1 MPRASML
8 MTWLRSQNGST
19 TGPKSRS
26 KRPRCGW
33 VRRIKNKSTGTKTL
47 RVVPGG
53 SHHWLLPVVA
63 CGLQATCAFA
73 AAPLGDAAPRSNSE
87 YHWELP
93 PGFPPPVVPADNPMS
108 SAKVELGQRLFA
120 ERRLS
125 VTGQYACISCH
136 LPERA
141 YTDGRPKALG
151 ALGDETRR
159 SAMSLTNVAYN
170 GAYTWGDSTAKTL
183 ELQMRQPLFNEH
195 PVELGLTGHENQILQ
210 SLSSMKAIASSL
222 RERTPTTRR
231 LSPSITSSR
240 PLPAMNEH

>member
-33 VRRIKNKSTGTKTL
+33 VRRIKNKSTGTKTF

-120 ERRLS
+120 ER
-125 VTGQYACISCH
+125 
-136 LPERA
+136 A

-195 PVELGLTGHENQILQ
+195 PVELGL
-210 SLSSMKAIASSL
+210 
-222 RERTPTTRR
+222 
-231 LSPSITSSR
+231 
-240 PLPAMNEH
+240 